1 MPVPATAFAFDRC
14 APNAW
19 LMSDLSLSLSLA
31 CISISRQRDEQ
42 EQEQVQLQ
50 LATLLRNLLHCSYS
64 YESCKSPRTA
74 RAHEIIEFSSKC
86 NQAKFCTPNAFL
98 TKVEDELGRRCRMTM
113 RRGQRCMRRR
123 CSRWQRHK
131 FAVSGGRQRRQKWW
145 HKIKFN

>member
-42 EQEQVQLQ
+42 EQVLLQ

-64 YESCKSPRTA
+64 ESCKSPRTA

-98 TKVEDELGRRCRMTM
+98 TKVEDELGRRCRMTTM
-113 RRGQRCMRRR
+113 RRG
-123 CSRWQRHK
+123 H
-131 FAVSGGRQRRQKWW
+131 VP
-145 HKIKFN
+145 